1 MQYPTASE
9 GAAPQMQLYISSD
22 IDLII
27 MFFVGPIQLGIS
39 PGFGLIWSQVLPH
52 GIEVLAMISQFLLY
66 LREAIQHFQQ
76 VIKLEQSV
84 CLYSNSLCYW
94 RNRLASKHG
103 Y

>member
-22 IDLII
+22 IW
-27 MFFVGPIQLGIS
+27 FGGPIQLGIS

-84 CLYSNSLCYW
+84 CLYSNCLCYW
-94 RNRLASKHG
+94 RNGLTSK
-103 Y
+103 YRY